1 MADSFSKKENFK
13 KKLQKQKEKALRR
26 EERKES
32 NDKGKSLDD
41 MIMYVDANGQFTT
54 TPPEKRNTDND
65 DEDMDLSQIQ
75 LGAAPIEA
83 EEVVKTGTVT
93 FLSEKGYGF
102 ITEEKSKENIFFH
115 ENNCTEQIKKGNR
128 VSFEIERSPKGL
140 SAIDIK
146 VVK

>member
-1 MADSFSKKENFK
+1 MADSFTKKEGIK
-13 KKLQKQKEKALRR
+13 KKIQKQKEKAMRR

-41 MIMYVDANGQFTT
+41 MIQYVDHLGRLVD
-54 TPPEKRNTDND
+54 TPPVKNADNSF
-65 DEDMDLSQIQ
+65 DLNDIQ

-83 EEVVKTGTVT
+83 EEVIKVGTVT

-115 ENNCTEQIKKGNR
+115 ENNCNEQIKKGNR
-128 VSFEIERSPKGL
+128 VSFEIEKSPKGF
-140 SAIDIK
+140 SAMDIK
-146 VVK
+146 IVK